1 MFSLLKKFYQYLFFG
16 GIRKWYLEL
25 TVDDDNRA
33 AVLKWLDDRN
43 RFHVWIT
50 SLITGAIIFLTT
62 LTPNL
67 SNSSESGLPMLI
79 GVGLMLFSVVI
90 NIICIWSLTNY
101 SLNVSRKLVS
111 DGTSMR
117 VDLEIMAFIAILSF
131 LVGLSLAVMGVVLA

>member
-67 SNSSESGLPMLI
+67 SHSSESGLPMLI

-101 SLNVSRKLVS
+101 SLHVSRKLVS
-111 DGTSMR
+111 DGTRMR
-117 VDLEIMAFIAILSF
+117 VD
-131 LVGLSLAVMGVVLA
+131 